1 MGLWTLVIVS
11 ALSAAEV
18 LFILNSISDHALKV
32 TLGYKVYI
40 DVIYGLGMTVYMGL
54 SGTISGVV
62 IAAFSGAM
70 MTLAL
75 ATAAAMIGTRKRRT
89 LKDGKVVWIET
100 PPAWTKERIKQK
112 AIEMKDKAVSLKD
125 QYLPQAA

>member
-1 MGLWTLVIVS
+1 MGIWTLVVVS

-18 LFILNSISDHALKV
+18 LFILNSISNHALKV
-32 TLGYKVYI
+32 TLGKKLYI

-70 MTLAL
+70 MTLSL
-75 ATAAAMIGTRKRRT
+75 AVAAALIGTRKRRT
-89 LKDGKVVWIET
+89 LADGTVVWIDN
-100 PPAWTKERIKQK
+100 PPSWTKDRIKQK
-112 AIEMKDKAVSLKD
+112 AIELKDKAVSLKD

>member
-1 MGLWTLVIVS
+1 MGLMTLVVVS

-32 TLGYKVYI
+32 TLGYKVWI
-40 DVIYGLGMTVYMGL
+40 DVIYGLGMTIYMGL

-75 ATAAAMIGTRKRRT
+75 AVAAAMVGTRKRRT
-89 LKDGKVVWIET
+89 LADGSKVWIDN
-100 PPAWTKERIKQK
+100 PPAWTKEFMKEK
-112 AIEMKDKAVSLKD
+112 AIWVKDKAIAMKE
-125 QYLPQAA
+125 QYLPKAA

>member
-70 MTLAL
+70 MTLSL
-75 ATAAAMIGTRKRRT
+75 AVAAALIGTRKRRT
-89 LKDGKVVWIET
+89 LADGTVVWIDN
-100 PPAWTKERIKQK
+100 PPSWTKDRIKQK
-112 AIEMKDKAVSLKD
+112 AIELKDKAVSLKD

>member
-1 MGLWTLVIVS
+1 MGIWTLVVVS

-18 LFILNSISDHALKV
+18 LFILNSISNHALKV
-32 TLGYKVYI
+32 TLGKKLYI
-40 DVIYGLGMTVYMGL
+40 DILYGLGMTVYMGL

-70 MTLAL
+70 MTLSL
-75 ATAAAMIGTRKRRT
+75 AVAAALIGTRKRRT
-89 LKDGKVVWIET
+89 LADGTVVWIDN
-100 PPAWTKERIKQK
+100 PPSWTKDRIKQK
-112 AIEMKDKAVSLKD
+112 AIELKDKAVSLKD

>member
-1 MGLWTLVIVS
+1 MSIWTLVVVS

-32 TLGYKVYI
+32 TLGHKVWI

-70 MTLAL
+70 MTLSL
-75 ATAAAMIGTRKRRT
+75 AVAAALIGTRKRRT
-89 LKDGKVVWIET
+89 LADGTVVWIDN
-100 PPAWTKERIKQK
+100 PPSWTKDRIKQK
-112 AIEMKDKAVSLKD
+112 AIELKDKAVSLKD
-125 QYLPQAA
+125 QYLPQAV

>member
-1 MGLWTLVIVS
+1 MGLWTLVVVS

-32 TLGYKVYI
+32 TLGHKVWI

-70 MTLAL
+70 MTLSL
-75 ATAAAMIGTRKRRT
+75 AVAAALIGTRKRRT
-89 LKDGKVVWIET
+89 LADGTVVWIDN
-100 PPAWTKERIKQK
+100 PPSWTKDRIKQK
-112 AIEMKDKAVSLKD
+112 AIELKDKAVSLKD

>member
-1 MGLWTLVIVS
+1 MGLWTLVVVS

-32 TLGYKVYI
+32 TLGRKVYI

-75 ATAAAMIGTRKRRT
+75 AVAAAMIGTRKRRT
-89 LKDGKVVWIET
+89 LADGTVVWIDY
-100 PPAWTKERIKQK
+100 PPSWTKDRIKQK
-112 AIEMKDKAVSLKD
+112 AIELKDKAVSLKD

>member
-89 LKDGKVVWIET
+89 LADGTKVWIDN
-100 PPAWTKERIKQK
+100 PPSWTKDRIKQK
-112 AIEMKDKAVSLKD
+112 AIELKDKAVSLKD